1 MILGIKFWY
10 KNNLVLFLVG
20 RVAEPGRVPAVTWV
34 WLPWLDRGI
43 DLVVSQSLFSGPRGR
58 PGGLTEL
65 VLRLST
71 CLSLRSYSGFKRVIF
86 TLDCLRL
93 KLGIFMKSMSLQL

>member
-1 MILGIKFWY
+1 M
-10 KNNLVLFLVG
+10 LFLVG

-34 WLPWLDRGI
+34 WLPWLDRGS
-43 DLVVSQSLFSGPRGR
+43 DLV
-58 PGGLTEL
+58 GLSEL

-71 CLSLRSYSGFKRVIF
+71 CLSLRSCSGFKRVIF

-93 KLGIFMKSMSLQL
+93 KLV